1 MRSQNKRKMLIQ
13 MIKTEIDL
21 ERLTDLLADDYI
33 QQAAQEL
40 KGSVEEAERG

>member
-1 MRSQNKRKMLIQ
+1 MIMQRKGILQLI
-13 MIKTEIDL
+13 KAEIDL